1 MAPGSSVASNTPT
14 CLINV
19 SQRFAGC
26 AFSLRSERV
35 RRVLR
40 ASGKAVWT
48 WPPVIAVD
56 AGSMEIQWTEG
67 VSLRCADAV
76 LRSMALHTATA
87 RAAWRQ
93 KSVAKMVVEEVGE
106 EIGVAGR

>member
-1 MAPGSSVASNTPT
+1 M
-14 CLINV
+14 
-19 SQRFAGC
+19 
-26 AFSLRSERV
+26 RSER
-35 RRVLR
+35 RRGVPR

-48 WPPVIAVD
+48 WPPVGATD
-56 AGSMEIQWTEG
+56 AGLMQIQLREG
-67 VSLRCADAV
+67 VSLRCAEAV

-93 KSVAKMVVEEVGE
+93 KSVAKMVVEEAGE